1 MSASPSKYDHMIA
14 CPQCDG
20 LSPKP
25 RLKEGQKAVC
35 KRCGGKVMERKRDP
49 IRRTLAIALAG
60 LLLLIPAMIL
70 PLIGVSAVG
79 LFNQASLFDC
89 IAILIAN
96 GYYLIAVSV
105 FIVTIAVPVIR
116 LLAAIYI
123 SWCIQVKRISPALVH
138 FFRSYHQLDSWT
150 MLHVFLLGIMVSMYK
165 LVALAELSV
174 GLGLVAF
181 ILLLVCSTL
190 VSVTLDK
197 HYIWEQLEA
206 GCEG

>member
-1 MSASPSKYDHMIA
+1 MPFEPVNYDHLLA

-20 LSPKP
+20 LSAKP
-25 RLKEGQKAVC
+25 VLKEGQKAIC
-35 KRCGGKVMERKRDP
+35 KRCGGKVLERKRDP
-49 IRRTLAIALAG
+49 IRRTLAVALAG
-60 LLLLIPAMIL
+60 LLLLFPAMVL

-79 LFNQASLFDC
+79 LFNQASLLDC
-89 IAILIAN
+89 IAILIQN
-96 GYYLIAVSV
+96 GYFLIAVSL
-105 FIVTIAVPVIR
+105 FIVTIAVPIVR
-116 LLAAIYI
+116 LLAALYI
-123 SWCIQVKRISPALVH
+123 SWCIRTKRITPALVH
-138 FFRSYHQLDSWT
+138 FFRWYHQLDSWT

-174 GLGLVAF
+174 GLGLIAF

-206 GCEG
+206 GCDT

>member
-1 MSASPSKYDHMIA
+1 MSAEPVNYDQMIA

-20 LSPKP
+20 LSTKP
-25 RLKEGQKAVC
+25 LLKEGQKAVC
-35 KRCGGKVMERKRDP
+35 KRCGGKVLERKRDP
-49 IRRTLAIALAG
+49 IRRTLAVALAG

-79 LFNQASLFDC
+79 LFNQASLLDC

-96 GYYLIAVSV
+96 DYYLIAISL
-105 FIVTIAVPVIR
+105 TIFTLAVPVIR
-116 LLAAIYI
+116 LLAALYI
-123 SWCIQVKRISPALVH
+123 SWCIRMKRITPALVH

-165 LVALAELSV
+165 LVALAELSI

-181 ILLLVCSTL
+181 ILLLICSTL

-206 GCEG
+206 GCEY